1 VVGATVES
9 SYFLGNC
16 WFAQFNELEQLD
28 PQSVTFHFPVEAISS
43 PGFQGNYST
52 GLLKKQ

>member
-1 VVGATVES
+1 MVGATVES

-43 PGFQGNYST
+43 PGKEIIAQVY
-52 GLLKKQ
+52 